1 MMSRVSR
8 MEGEKSNTIIIT
20 FDEII
25 GWTKITI
32 GERVCF
38 RFTTNLLST

>member
-1 MMSRVSR
+1 MMSVSQ

-20 FDEII
+20 FDESIW
-25 GWTKITI
+25 WTKITI

-38 RFTTNLLST
+38 RFTTNLLPT